1 MIMNRFERIMSEL
14 WIQCFTC
21 GIVANNRPQTT
32 RRRIDRSMIGN
43 PTNFRHTAHVGGSGD
58 MSNHIRTIQNQMA
71 SKGGY
76 DYAMPVKVSI
86 PVVDVKN

>member
-1 MIMNRFERIMSEL
+1 MSEL

-21 GIVANNRPQTT
+21 GIVTNRPQPTR

-43 PTNFRHTAHVGGSGD
+43 PTNFRHTAHVGGGGD
-58 MSNHIRTIQNQMA
+58 GSAEMSNHIRTIQNQMA

-76 DYAMPVKVSI
+76 DYVLPVKVSI

>member
-1 MIMNRFERIMSEL
+1 MSEI

-21 GIVANNRPQTT
+21 GVEDRPQN

-43 PTNFRHTAHVGGSGD
+43 PTDFRHTAHVGSGD
-58 MSNHIRTIQNQMA
+58 MSNHIRSIQHQMA

-76 DYAMPVKVSI
+76 DYAIPVNVSI

>member
-1 MIMNRFERIMSEL
+1 MSEI

-21 GIVANNRPQTT
+21 GSVADRPSQT

-43 PTNFRHTAHVGGSGD
+43 PTNFRHTAHVGGTDD
-58 MSNHIRTIQNQMA
+58 MSNHIRSLQNQMA

-76 DYAMPVKVSI
+76 DLAIPVKVSI
-86 PVVDVKN
+86 PVVDVKH